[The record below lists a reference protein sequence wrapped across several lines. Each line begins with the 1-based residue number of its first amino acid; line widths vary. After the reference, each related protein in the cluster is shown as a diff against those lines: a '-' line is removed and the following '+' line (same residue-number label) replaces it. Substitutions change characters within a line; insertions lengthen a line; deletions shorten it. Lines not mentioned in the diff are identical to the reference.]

1 MIKKIYDKMD
11 KQAITQLPQV
21 TFPGRI
27 VTILTEGEAG
37 RAVDYLL
44 THRLLGIDSE
54 TRPAFKRG
62 QRFKVSLHIRRVFP
76 LPSLPDRIATVSGA
90 VVGEQGGAARGPV
103 AEQ

>member
-37 RAVDYLL
+37 
-44 THRLLGIDSE
+44 
-54 TRPAFKRG
+54 
-62 QRFKVSLHIRRVFP
+62 
-76 LPSLPDRIATVSGA
+76 DRKS
-90 VVGEQGGAARGPV
+90 VV
-103 AEQ
+103 